1 MRIVRAFDIHDA
13 SSSNCIWMQVKRL
26 IASVDHTNSGT
37 IDFNEFLE
45 LLLTKMVRPWP
56 IHNSRQRHDL

>member
-1 MRIVRAFDIHDA
+1 M
-13 SSSNCIWMQVKRL
+13 

-45 LLLTKMVRPWP
+45 LLLTKMARRFPLQCRVRA
-56 IHNSRQRHDL
+56 LFL